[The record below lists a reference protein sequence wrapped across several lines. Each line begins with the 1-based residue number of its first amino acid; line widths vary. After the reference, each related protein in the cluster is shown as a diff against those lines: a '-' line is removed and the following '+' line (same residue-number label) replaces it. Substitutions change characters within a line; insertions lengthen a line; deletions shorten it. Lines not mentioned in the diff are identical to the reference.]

1 MVVVEVVA
9 ADLEL
14 DLELELDLVLAG
26 VLSVCAL
33 NAARY

>member
-1 MVVVEVVA
+1 VVVVEVVA